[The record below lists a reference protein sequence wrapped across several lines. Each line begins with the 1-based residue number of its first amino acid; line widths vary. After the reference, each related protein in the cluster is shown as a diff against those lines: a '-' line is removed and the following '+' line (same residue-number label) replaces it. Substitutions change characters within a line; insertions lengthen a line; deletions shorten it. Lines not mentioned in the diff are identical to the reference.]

1 MMRDNYNFDC
11 GCEGCDIDED
21 EEEKENND
29 CEHFREVERKRQELR
44 ENSSSGENM
53 AKEISYLKE
62 MLRLSGE
69 IKTISLKNV
78 LSIIVEDGYDVCCAR
93 CLCEGVDDQKD
104 EDLEMFTSLGLH
116 LSTLLHG
123 ETNSVTNQW
132 RERRRDPMKCYTIDQ
147 T

>member
-21 EEEKENND
+21 EEEKEDND
-29 CEHFREVERKRQELR
+29 CEHFREVEWKRQELR

-53 AKEISYLKE
+53 AKEVLYLKE

-93 CLCEGVDDQKD
+93 RLGEGDDQTD

-116 LSTLLHG
+116 LSTLQQV
-123 ETNSVTNQW
+123 ETHSVTSQW
-132 RERRRDPMKCYTIDQ
+132 RERRRDPMKCYKIDQ